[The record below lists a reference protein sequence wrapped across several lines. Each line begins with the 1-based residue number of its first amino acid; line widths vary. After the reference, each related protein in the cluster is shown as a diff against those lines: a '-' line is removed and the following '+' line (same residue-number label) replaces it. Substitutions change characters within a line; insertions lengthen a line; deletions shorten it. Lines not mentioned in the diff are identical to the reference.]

1 MCTQAEPYGSE
12 PHSEKQIADA
22 FAGDVFGA
30 RGYWGHHPCS
40 LSLHSFL
47 MFFGPDRCRPSQMD
61 PCWSVVQLW
70 PLWQGWVG

>member
-22 FAGDVFGA
+22 FAGDVFGT
-30 RGYWGHHPCS
+30 RGYWGHHSCS

-47 MFFGPDRCRPSQMD
+47 DLIGADLHRWIPVGALSSCGLFGKAGLDE
-61 PCWSVVQLW
+61 
-70 PLWQGWVG
+70 